1 MKVWNIEEG
10 TPCIIVKDLTSNADP
25 ISFMTTKELTF
36 DYPFWDI
43 RQVHNRGINYLTNR
57 AEESGH
63 NMRIIRKIADGVTR
77 NGMIAFTQVNGS
89 GKTSLILVD
98 EKYVDLLT

>member
-1 MKVWNIEEG
+1 MKIWNIEEG
-10 TPCIIVKDLTSNADP
+10 TPCVVIKDITANAAP

-43 RQVHNRGINYLTNR
+43 RQVHNRGINYLTNQ
-57 AEESGH
+57 AEENGY
-63 NMRIIRKIADGVTR
+63 NMRLIRKISDSVAQND
-77 NGMIAFTQVNGS
+77 MIAFTTTNAN

-98 EKYVDLLT
+98 EKYVKLLT